1 MEQEPGEGNDDPAQ
15 EALFEIEGPDE
26 DSCVWLVSGKGE
38 GAVVVN
44 LGPREAVAEK
54 LAQWLTEIDFGE

>member
-1 MEQEPGEGNDDPAQ
+1 LMDEPEQ

-38 GAVVVN
+38 SAIVVN
-44 LGPREAVAEK
+44 LGPREKVAEK
-54 LAQWLTEIDFGE
+54 LANWLAEIDEERSSG